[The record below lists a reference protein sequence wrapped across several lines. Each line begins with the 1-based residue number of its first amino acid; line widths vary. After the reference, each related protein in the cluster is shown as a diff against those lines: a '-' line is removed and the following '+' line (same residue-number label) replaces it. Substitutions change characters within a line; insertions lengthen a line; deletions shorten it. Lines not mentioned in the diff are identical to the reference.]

1 MIQRNRSL
9 TLLAVL
15 TLVLALVISF
25 PARIAYQWASPP
37 HAKLSGI
44 EGTIW
49 GGSAREFS
57 TNGVYLRDLTWR
69 MRPLQLFTGKA
80 AYAISGS
87 PVSGFFESQVALGL
101 GGTLTL
107 ENLTASVPLQMFSG
121 AANIEGLS
129 GSASLKFERLKLHSG
144 RPTAMDGTVDVA
156 NLVVPRLSSS
166 SLGGY
171 RAEFFT
177 QNNGIVASVEDTDGV
192 IDLAGSLQLNA
203 DKSYAFLG
211 QVVAKPNAPESLKR
225 QIRFLPAANDRG
237 QHELRLEGSY

>member
-1 MIQRNRSL
+1 MIQRKRSL

-15 TLVLALVISF
+15 TLVLALVITF

-44 EGTIW
+44 QGTIW
-49 GGSAREFS
+49 SGSAREFS

-69 MRPLQLFTGKA
+69 MRPLRLFTGKA
-80 AYAISGS
+80 AYAISGT
-87 PVSGFFESQVALGL
+87 PVSGFFESEIALGL

-107 ENLTASVPLQMFSG
+107 ENLTASVPLQMFSS
-121 AANIEGLS
+121 AANIDGLS
-129 GSASLKFERLKLHSG
+129 GSASLKFERLALESG
-144 RPTAMDGTVDVA
+144 RPAAMDGTVDVA
-156 NLVVPRLSSS
+156 NLVVPRLSSA

-177 QNNGIVASVEDTDGV
+177 QENGIVASVEDTDGV
-192 IDLAGSLQLNA
+192 FDLAGSLQLNA

-211 QVVAKPNAPESLKR
+211 QVVAKPNAPESLQR
-225 QIRFLPAANDRG
+225 QIRFLPVANDRG